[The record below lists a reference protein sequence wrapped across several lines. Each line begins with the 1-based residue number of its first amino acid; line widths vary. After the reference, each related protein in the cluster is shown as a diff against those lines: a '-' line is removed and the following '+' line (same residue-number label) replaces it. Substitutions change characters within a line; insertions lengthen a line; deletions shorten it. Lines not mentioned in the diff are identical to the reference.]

1 MSKINLI
8 AEEKDY
14 ILKLHKKEV
23 NNLFEQVAKNKNE
36 ALSFFT
42 GAQKNSCLKDP
53 NLDFT
58 KVFSKQG
65 TSKVYI
71 KGVSPKTGNVK
82 RVFDDYTWEVVDPTG
97 KQLSSGRWTC
107 DNTPAKPDPDKDQ
120 NEKLKKYFEGWVQYF
135 KGQPQYQEVEVVS
148 ELDATPVQKSTYKQ
162 ISIPNSAKD
171 TGTEKFVYI
180 SAKKVES
187 SSGEGPNQAQSR
199 KDIQQKADY
208 SKDECE
214 KILEQWY
221 QNYSTKPDDFDKAY
235 FDVERP
241 KAMYCKRRFYKKWGV
256 DFNSG
261 RLNKIIE
268 FMSRQRDEF
277 EGRTSPSMRSS
288 WKLD

>member
-8 AEEKDY
+8 TEEKDY

-23 NNLFEQVAKNKNE
+23 NNLFEQVAKNKDE
-36 ALSFFT
+36 ALSFFNKARENT
-42 GAQKNSCLKDP
+42 CLKDP

-58 KVFSKQG
+58 KIFSKEG

-71 KGVSPKTGNVK
+71 KGVSQKTGNVK

-107 DNTPAKPDPDKDQ
+107 NTPAKPDPSKDQ
-120 NEKLKKYFEGWVQYF
+120 DEKLKKYFEQWVAYYS
-135 KGQPQYQEVEVVS
+135 GQPQYEGVQIKH
-148 ELDATPVQKSTYKQ
+148 ELNVTPVEKSTWKEV
-162 ISIPNSAKD
+162 SIPNSVRD
-171 TGTEKFVYI
+171 MGSQKFIYI
-180 SAKKVES
+180 SSKKEEEPNKPNASLKDVRTS
-187 SSGEGPNQAQSR
+187 S
-199 KDIQQKADY
+199 DY

-214 KILEQWY
+214 KIIEQWY
-221 QNYSTKPDDFDKAY
+221 QNFSTKPDDFDKAY
-235 FDVERP
+235 FDAEKP

-256 DFNSG
+256 DFNAG

-268 FMSRQRDEF
+268 FMSRNIDTF
-277 EGRTSPSMRSS
+277 ERRTSPSLRSP